1 MKTMTTLKQEL
12 RERKVKKHIPE
23 AIFVDGKLISPLPTI
38 KVGHRIV
45 TFPNYIELA
54 FIRYDFKTVI
64 EAMKNKKIILI
75 L

>member
-1 MKTMTTLKQEL
+1 MITLKQEL
-12 RERKVKKHIPE
+12 RESKVKKHIPS
-23 AIFVDGKLISPLPTI
+23 AVFVDGVLISPLPTI

-64 EAMKNKKIILI
+64 EAMKNKKIILN

>member
-12 RERKVKKHIPE
+12 REIKVKKHIPD
-23 AIFVDGKLISPLPTI
+23 AVFVDGVLISPLPTI

-45 TFPNYIELA
+45 QYPNYIELA

-64 EAMKNKKIILI
+64 EAMKNKKIILN

>member
-1 MKTMTTLKQEL
+1 MTTLKQEL
-12 RERKVKKHIPE
+12 RESKVKKHIPS
-23 AIFVDGKLISPLPTI
+23 AVFVDGVLISPLPTI

-45 TFPNYIELA
+45 TFPNYVELA

-64 EAMKNKKIILI
+64 EAMKNKKIILN

>member
-1 MKTMTTLKQEL
+1 MQQLEV
-12 RERKVKKHIPE
+12 KVKKHIPD
-23 AIFVDGKLISPLPTI
+23 AVFVDGRLVSPLPTI

-45 TFPNYIELA
+45 TFPNYVELA

-64 EAMKNKKIILI
+64 EAMKNKKIILN

>member
-1 MKTMTTLKQEL
+1 MKTMITLKQEL
-12 RERKVKKHIPE
+12 RESKVKKHIPD
-23 AIFVDGKLISPLPTI
+23 AVFVDGVLISPLPTI

-64 EAMKNKKIILI
+64 EAMKNKKIILN

>member
-12 RERKVKKHIPE
+12 RESKVKKYIPE
-23 AIFVDGKLISPLPTI
+23 AVFVDGRLVSPLPTI

-45 TFPNYIELA
+45 QYPNYIEMA

-64 EAMKNKKIILI
+64 EAMKNKKIILN

>member
-1 MKTMTTLKQEL
+1 MKTMITLKQEL
-12 RERKVKKHIPE
+12 RESKVKKHIPE
-23 AIFVDGKLISPLPTI
+23 AIFVDGVLISPLPTI

-45 TFPNYIELA
+45 TFPNYVELA

-64 EAMKNKKIILI
+64 EAMKNNKIILN

>member
-1 MKTMTTLKQEL
+1 MQQLES
-12 RERKVKKHIPE
+12 KVKKYIPD
-23 AIFVDGKLISPLPTI
+23 AVFVDGKLISPLPTI

-54 FIRYDFKTVI
+54 FIRYDFKTFI
-64 EAMKNKKIILI
+64 EAMKNNKIILN

>member
-1 MKTMTTLKQEL
+1 MLQLEL
-12 RERKVKKHIPE
+12 KVKKHIPD
-23 AIFVDGKLISPLPTI
+23 AVFVDGVLISPLPTI

-45 TFPNYIELA
+45 TFPNYVELA

-64 EAMKNKKIILI
+64 EAMKNKKIILN

>member
-1 MKTMTTLKQEL
+1 MTTLKQEL
-12 RERKVKKHIPE
+12 REIKVKKHIPE
-23 AIFVDGKLISPLPTI
+23 AVFVDGRLVSPLPTI

-45 TFPNYIELA
+45 TFPNYVELA

-64 EAMKNKKIILI
+64 EAMKNKKIILN

>member
-1 MKTMTTLKQEL
+1 MITLKQEL
-12 RERKVKKHIPE
+12 REIKVKKHIPE
-23 AIFVDGKLISPLPTI
+23 AVFVDGKLVSPLPTI

-45 TFPNYIELA
+45 TFPNYVELA

-64 EAMKNKKIILI
+64 EAMKNKKIILN